1 MFALNKILVPRDFSD
16 CGEAAVQ
23 YALDLAR
30 RTGAEIH
37 LLFVEVLYADAYAP
51 ASIQEAPEEALMER
65 LLEGVQEGLPGE
77 EGDRVPVIRAIK
89 RDIAAAPAIV
99 AYAQEND
106 IDVIVMGTHGRRGLR
121 RLLMGSAAEEV
132 VRTGPC
138 PVVIA
143 HCVEAK
149 TTGPHGQNKILVPV
163 DFSRH
168 SRVALRHAKELAEL
182 FNARLD
188 LLHIVE
194 EQLHPAF
201 YNTGVFSVYDMI
213 PNIEARAEE
222 ELEKFFNETEG
233 PDVAAEFHVHHGN
246 AAHEIVDFSKE
257 REHVLIVMATHGL
270 KGMEHFLLG
279 SVAEKVV
286 RLAACP
292 VFTVKAFGKML
303 VPLPA
308 LADHEAVEG

>member
-1 MFALNKILVPRDFSD
+1 MFALKKILVPRDFSA
-16 CGEAAVQ
+16 CSEEAVQ
-23 YALDLAR
+23 YAVDLAR
-30 RTGAEIH
+30 RVGAEVH
-37 LLFVEVLYADAYAP
+37 LLFVEVLYADAYTP
-51 ASIQEAPEEALMER
+51 ATIQKAPEEGLMER
-65 LLEGVQEGLPGE
+65 LLEGVQEE
-77 EGDRVPVIRAIK
+77 TDAPVTVVRAVK

-99 AYAQEND
+99 AYAEEHD

-132 VRTGPC
+132 VRAGPC
-138 PVVIA
+138 PVLIA
-143 HCVEAK
+143 RCVEAEEPPVQ
-149 TTGPHGQNKILVPV
+149 TAILVPV

-168 SRVALRHAKELAEL
+168 ARMALRHAKELAGL

-201 YNTGVFSVYDMI
+201 YNTGVFSIYDMI
-213 PNIEARAEE
+213 PNLDERAEE
-222 ELEKFFNETEG
+222 ELEWFFRETEG
-233 PDVAAEFHVHHGN
+233 PDVAATFQVRHGN
-246 AAHEIVDFSKE
+246 AAHEIGDFA
-257 REHVLIVMATHGL
+257 REQGHTMIVMATHGL

-286 RLAACP
+286 RLAPCP
-292 VFTVKAFGKML
+292 VFTVKAFGKRL

-308 LADHEAVEG
+308 LAEEEEAVV

>member
-1 MFALNKILVPRDFSD
+1 MFALRKILVPRDFSE
-16 CGEAAVQ
+16 CGEEAVQ
-23 YALDLAR
+23 YAVDLAR
-30 RTGAEIH
+30 RVGAEVH

-51 ASIQEAPEEALMER
+51 ATVHKAPEEVLMER
-65 LLEGVQEGLPGE
+65 LLEGVQSETGT
-77 EGDRVPVIRAIK
+77 PVAVVRAVK

-99 AYAQEND
+99 AYAEEHD

-138 PVVIA
+138 PVLIA
-143 HCVEAK
+143 RCIEAEADAPPVQ
-149 TTGPHGQNKILVPV
+149 TAILVPV

-168 SRVALRHAKELAEL
+168 ARIALRHAKELADL

-201 YNTGVFSVYDMI
+201 YNTGVFSIYDMI
-213 PNIEARAEE
+213 PNLDERAEE
-222 ELEKFFNETEG
+222 ELERFFNETEG
-233 PDVAAEFHVHHGN
+233 PDVAATFHVRHGN
-246 AAHEIVDFSKE
+246 AAHEIGDYA
-257 REHVLIVMATHGL
+257 REHGHTMIVMATHGL

-286 RLAACP
+286 RLAPCP
-292 VFTVKAFGKML
+292 VFTVKAFGKRL

-308 LADHEAVEG
+308 LAQEETVA

>member
-1 MFALNKILVPRDFSD
+1 MFALKKILVPRDFSE
-16 CGEAAVQ
+16 CGEEAVR
-23 YALDLAR
+23 YAVDLAR
-30 RTGAEIH
+30 RVGAEVH

-51 ASIQEAPEEALMER
+51 ATVQKAPEEVLMQR
-65 LLEGVQEGLPGE
+65 LLEGIPDEAGAP
-77 EGDRVPVIRAIK
+77 VPVVRAVK

-99 AYAQEND
+99 AYAQEHD

-138 PVVIA
+138 PVLIA
-143 HCVEAK
+143 RCAEAEAAEPPVH
-149 TTGPHGQNKILVPV
+149 TAILVPV

-168 SRVALRHAKELAEL
+168 ARIALRHARELAAL

-194 EQLHPAF
+194 DQLHPAF
-201 YNTGVFSVYDMI
+201 YNTGVFSIYDMI
-213 PNIEARAEE
+213 PSLDERAEE
-222 ELEKFFNETEG
+222 ELERFFKETEG
-233 PDVAAEFHVHHGN
+233 PDVPATFHVRHGN
-246 AAHEIVDFSKE
+246 AAHEIGDYA
-257 REHVLIVMATHGL
+257 REQGHSMIVMATHGL

-286 RLAACP
+286 RLAPCP
-292 VFTVKAFGKML
+292 VFTVKAFGKRL

-308 LADHEAVEG
+308 LAEEEVVA